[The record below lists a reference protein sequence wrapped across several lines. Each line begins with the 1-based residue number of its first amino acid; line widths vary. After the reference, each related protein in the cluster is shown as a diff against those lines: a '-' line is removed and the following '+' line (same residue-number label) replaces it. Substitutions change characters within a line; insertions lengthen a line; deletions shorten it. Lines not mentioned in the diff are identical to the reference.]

1 MLDERKV
8 PKNLGIV
15 ADGNG
20 RWAQSRGLPRSQG
33 HTAGMENILSLL
45 DRIFDLGTENVVCY
59 ALSTENLNR
68 NKDEVDHILQMVFE
82 YYTPFLDVCTKN
94 EICVKFVGNLE
105 LFPKDVRASLN
116 KTETA
121 LSKFKDR
128 KRTFYLALAYGG
140 RSEIVAAVN
149 DAIKRGA
156 PVTEETFLRSLQ
168 FPFDLDLI
176 IRTGGRRRLSNFFLY
191 QASYAELY
199 FTDKYFP
206 DLNQDD
212 LTAIYQWYAKTDRTF
227 GVTER

>member
-1 MLDERKV
+1 MLDQRKV

-20 RWAQSRGLPRSQG
+20 RWAQSRGLSRSLG
-33 HTAGMENILSLL
+33 HTAGMKNILSLL
-45 DRIFDLGTENVVCY
+45 DCIFNLGTENVVCY

-68 NKDEVDHILQMVFE
+68 DKSELDHILQMVFE
-82 YYTPFLDVCTKN
+82 YYTPFLEVCTKN
-94 EICVKFVGNLE
+94 EICVKFLGNLE
-105 LFPKDVRASLN
+105 LFPDAVRASLLR
-116 KTETA
+116 TETE

-149 DAIKRGA
+149 DAIKVGTL
-156 PVTEETFLRSLQ
+156 VTEETFLRSLQ

-176 IRTGGRRRLSNFFLY
+176 IRTGGRQRLSNFFLY

-199 FTDKYFP
+199 FSDKYFP
-206 DLNQDD
+206 DLNKDD
-212 LTAIYQWYAKTDRTF
+212 LIKIYDWYAKTDRTF

>member
-1 MLDERKV
+1 MLDQRKV

-20 RWAQSRGLPRSQG
+20 RWAQSRGLSRSLG
-33 HTAGMENILSLL
+33 HTAGMKNILSLL
-45 DRIFDLGTENVVCY
+45 DCIFNLGTENVVCY

-68 NKDEVDHILQMVFE
+68 DKSELDHILQMVFE
-82 YYTPFLDVCTKN
+82 YYTPFLEVCIKN
-94 EICVKFVGNLE
+94 EICVKFLGNLE
-105 LFPKDVRASLN
+105 LFPDAVRASLLR
-116 KTETA
+116 TETE

-149 DAIKRGA
+149 DAIKVGTV
-156 PVTEETFLRSLQ
+156 VTEETFLRSLQ

-176 IRTGGRRRLSNFFLY
+176 IRTGGRQRLSNFFLY

-199 FTDKYFP
+199 FSDKYFP
-206 DLNQDD
+206 DLNKDD
-212 LTAIYQWYAKTDRTF
+212 LIKIYDWYAKTDRTF